1 MLRTSDGSAFM
12 TGLPPLVYA
21 SNLFCFYPRG
31 GVVRRELGDFVTTT
45 NKHTRGIDG
54 VLPAVDDANA
64 RGLAFCVADV
74 PNHRDQYFLVYSVT
88 RDYWSAPL
96 QPSGDTGATRYMYLG
111 RELHKLSSSRKGVKA
126 ARFRFRA
133 ESGQPLRVAGCH

>member
-54 VLPAVDDANA
+54 VLPALDDADA

-74 PNHRDQYFLVYSVT
+74 SNHRDRYFLGLQ
-88 RDYWSAPL
+88 RDRSFWSTPL
-96 QPSGDTGATRYMYLG
+96 QLSGDISTTRYLYL
-111 RELHKLSSSRKGVKA
+111 A
-126 ARFRFRA
+126 
-133 ESGQPLRVAGCH
+133 P